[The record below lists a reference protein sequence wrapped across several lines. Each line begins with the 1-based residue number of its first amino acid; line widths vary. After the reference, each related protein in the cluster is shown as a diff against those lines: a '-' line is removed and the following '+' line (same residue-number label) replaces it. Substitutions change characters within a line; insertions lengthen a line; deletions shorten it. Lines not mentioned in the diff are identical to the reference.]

1 MHEHRLVG
9 WWLGIALFI
18 ACVPARAQSTAA
30 FPPDSSPPPSP
41 PAHKQQKAVQKSP
54 RPATSA
60 PHAAPATPPPH
71 AAAEAPPPSA
81 PPPVA
86 NPVSALPAPATP
98 SASDPR
104 PPVLPYYDGMPV
116 PPGYK
121 VVTRPASGVIT
132 GGAAGLGAS
141 YGIALIFGAAHGFD
155 NGGGWLAAPLV
166 GPWLAI
172 AERQYASCS
181 ATVVSQARRC
191 VDRAVKEVQYI
202 TFVTVDGIF
211 QLASGFLLLA
221 GFLSSKEELI
231 RADLLPK
238 VSFVPP
244 TPGRRDWA
252 LSVQGRF

>member
-1 MHEHRLVG
+1 M
-9 WWLGIALFI
+9 
-18 ACVPARAQSTAA
+18 
-30 FPPDSSPPPSP
+30 SSPPP
-41 PAHKQQKAVQKSP
+41 Q
-54 RPATSA
+54 A
-60 PHAAPATPPPH
+60 PTTA
-71 AAAEAPPPSA
+71 S
-81 PPPVA
+81 
-86 NPVSALPAPATP
+86 S
-98 SASDPR
+98 SDPR
-104 PPVLPYYDGMPV
+104 PPVLPYYEGLPV

-132 GGAAGLGAS
+132 GGAVGLGAS
-141 YGIALIFGAAHGFD
+141 YGIAVIFGAAHGFD

-231 RADLLPK
+231 RTDLLPQ

-252 LSVQGRF
+252 LGVQGRF